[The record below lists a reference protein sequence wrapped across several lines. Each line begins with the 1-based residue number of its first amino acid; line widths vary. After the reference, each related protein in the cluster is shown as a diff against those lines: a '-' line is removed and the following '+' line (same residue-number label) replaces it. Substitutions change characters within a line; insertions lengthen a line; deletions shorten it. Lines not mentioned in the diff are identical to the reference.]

1 MCCYK
6 IKFIFPALRRPSKK
20 PTPQHYFQYLSDYA
34 HSHEPNFGD
43 GDSVLTLLYEAYS
56 DNKRLDDDQIKAD
69 FNALYQAMNG
79 MNLKEIDKIIY
90 PVCTLCRGH
99 ERTGFI
105 AGINVGMR
113 LQLELEKE
121 ENTFCPVQ

>member
-1 MCCYK
+1 M
-6 IKFIFPALRRPSKK
+6 
-20 PTPQHYFQYLSDYA
+20 
-34 HSHEPNFGD
+34 
-43 GDSVLTLLYEAYS
+43 
-56 DNKRLDDDQIKAD
+56 
-69 FNALYQAMNG
+69 
-79 MNLKEIDKIIY
+79 DKIIY
-90 PVCTLCRGH
+90 PVCTLCRGR